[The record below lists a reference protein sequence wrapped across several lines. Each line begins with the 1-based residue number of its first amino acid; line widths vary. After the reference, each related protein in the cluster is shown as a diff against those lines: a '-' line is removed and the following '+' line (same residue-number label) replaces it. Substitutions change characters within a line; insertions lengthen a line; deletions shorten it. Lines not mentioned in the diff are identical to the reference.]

1 MHRRQN
7 RAVWLRLAAGVLGL
21 AVIVS
26 GLGFAAASDDE
37 PKQQDKKAEPKKEQ
51 PNRDKVKKNLPVP
64 DPAGFEEIF
73 KNLPQGVDPDQLR
86 QMQEQMQRMM
96 QQMQQPFGGG
106 FQGGAGFGGFALPH
120 EGRLGVRVQ
129 TPSATLVEQLDL
141 PKGQGLVVEDV
152 QADSAAAKAGIKNHD
167 ILLEFSGK
175 AVHSNPAEFVRSVR
189 EVKADTPVDA
199 VVLRKGK
206 RETIKGMSL
215 PEAKAEAAQPFLP
228 GQPLR
233 GPGQGG
239 FGGGAF
245 PNLPGGGVLPNPGG
259 FGGGFGGA
267 AGGFPGGGGFGG
279 AAGGQQV
286 MTSVFRSDD
295 RFTTRHQEGSLVITV
310 TGTIADGKA
319 KVSGINVQ
327 DGRESHKYESVD
339 KVPEQYRDKVSSLVE
354 MTEKGGGRIDL
365 KGKIDLKTPN
375 K

>member
-1 MHRRQN
+1 MYRRQH

-37 PKQQDKKAEPKKEQ
+37 PKQQDKKAEPKKDQ
-51 PNRDKVKKNLPVP
+51 PNRDKVKKNLPGP
-64 DPAGFEEIF
+64 DPADFEEIF
-73 KNLPQGVDPDQLR
+73 KNLPQGVDPEQLR

-96 QQMQQPFGGG
+96 QQMQQQFGAGG
-106 FQGGAGFGGFALPH
+106 FQGGAGFGGFGMPH

-141 PKGQGLVVEDV
+141 PKGQGLVLEDV

-175 AVHSNPAEFVRSVR
+175 VVHANPAEFVRSLR

-206 RETIKGMSL
+206 RETIKGVSL
-215 PEAKAEAAQPFLP
+215 PEARAEQQFFP
-228 GQPLR
+228 GQPPR
-233 GPGQGG
+233 GGQGC
-239 FGGGAF
+239 FGGG
-245 PNLPGGGVLPNPGG
+245 GLPNPGG
-259 FGGGFGGA
+259 FPGGGGFGGA
-267 AGGFPGGGGFGG
+267 AGGFPGGGGGFGG
-279 AAGGQQV
+279 AAGGFPAGGQQV

-339 KVPEQYRDKVSSLVE
+339 KVAEQYRDKVASLVE

-365 KGKIDLKTPN
+365 KGKLDLKAPN